1 MIETNPA
8 VYTLADLI
16 QDTARI
22 MTEIEEAGKPAFIT
36 RRGRFVALIT
46 PLAPGEI
53 EAPVLA
59 AMAREIGAQLSG
71 QEAAATAAA
80 REE

>member
-1 MIETNPA
+1 MTDTKPA
-8 VYTLADLI
+8 VYTLADLT

-22 MTEIEEAGKPAFIT
+22 MAEIEEAGKPAFIT

-59 AMAREIGAQLSG
+59 AMAREIEAQLG
-71 QEAAATAAA
+71 EQEPAAAGT
-80 REE
+80 EE